1 MCAVELLPAASFVS
15 VSEKTFMT
23 QGNVWST
30 VEESWK
36 RLTLLASLYDI
47 RRTVRHYCLGPTCF
61 VSPYNEFLL
70 LLLLLNDD
78 VVVEL
83 WFGFINL
90 KYMDGKEM
98 ESNCTFTVYPLVQ
111 TTGMV
116 YLVGKCWQPSTKI
129 FLKFWEC
136 WPFVWICTPA
146 FEHDVITT
154 QTNIIKSMMARLKQV
169 QSRTREKNIQPF
181 YIQRK
186 TTL

>member
-1 MCAVELLPAASFVS
+1 MCSWAALSCKFC
-15 VSEKTFMT
+15 ECFWKDFLT
-23 QGNVWST
+23 QGNVRST

-36 RLTLLASLYDI
+36 RWTLLASLSDI

-70 LLLLLNDD
+70 LLLNDD
-78 VVVEL
+78 VVVKL

-90 KYMDGKEM
+90 KYVDGKEM
-98 ESNCTFTVYPLVQ
+98 ESSCTFTVYPLVQ

-116 YLVGKCWQPSTKI
+116 YLVGKCWQHSTKI

-169 QSRTREKNIQPF
+169 QSRTREKFIQLF